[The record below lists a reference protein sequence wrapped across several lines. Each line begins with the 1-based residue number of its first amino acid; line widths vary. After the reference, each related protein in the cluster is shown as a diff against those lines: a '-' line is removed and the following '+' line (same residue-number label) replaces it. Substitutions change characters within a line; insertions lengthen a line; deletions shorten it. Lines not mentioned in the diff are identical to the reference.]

1 MDTLDPTLGGDLAD
15 VRQRATIEALE
26 LIGTPRDPVLDGLV
40 RSAATLTG
48 SPMALISLA
57 DGERQWFKAR
67 FGVDL
72 TEIPAKQ
79 SFCFHVMQG
88 DALMEVPDTH
98 ADARFERLE
107 LVTGELSCR
116 FYAGVPLFVGG
127 VNIGTL
133 SVIDQVPKSLTCAQ
147 KSVLHDLGQSVE
159 HWMRSL
165 QDRNTLRRVAA
176 DRQSLFENM
185 AEGVVLIDRHNRMLD
200 ANPAILNMLR
210 IEKDRLL
217 GRRLQEVL
225 SGHEHGRLR
234 TARLRNLEDRED
246 LQEWEA
252 RRADGSHFQVEV
264 GVRPLDSER
273 AVVVVRDV
281 TERRNLQLQQRQQLE
296 ALVAQRTQDLDQAR
310 QHAEEANRVKSE
322 FLAAMSHEIRTPMNG
337 VVGIVDVLRQS
348 SLTPYQSDLADT
360 IRDSAFALLGIIEDL
375 LDFSKIE
382 AGRLSLEHEP
392 VPLRRLVEGA
402 CEALLP
408 LANSRHVAMRVF
420 VDPVLPT
427 HIVSDAL
434 RLRQIIT
441 NLASNAIKFSAGLE
455 RAGRVLVRLEPGA
468 EGQLCLRV
476 SDNGIGMSGEV
487 LERIFKPFEQ
497 AESSTTRRYGGT
509 GLGLSICHSLS
520 SLFGGGIEV
529 QSAPQRGSTFSVTL
543 PLKEHP
549 TPDDSLDHDGMAHDL
564 VGLVC
569 HFYMR
574 DLQLATDWSRYLRDA
589 GAEAYISSDWS
600 VVLRAFERSGE
611 SGCVVITDQEQE
623 LAGIASPQFAV
634 VSVGEGSQRLAQR
647 LAPGL
652 VSLEANPL
660 RRGNM
665 LHAVALAA
673 DRAVEGDAS
682 RSSKVTRQIQAP
694 ASLDEAAALG
704 RLVLVAEDNE
714 INQKVIQRQLELLGF
729 GVELVE
735 DGASALSLWRAGRTS
750 RRHALLLTD
759 LHMPGMNGYALSAAI
774 RQEEAGEQV
783 LPVVALTAS
792 VSEGEMERCTAAG
805 MNDHLAKPVQLDH
818 LAHILA
824 RWLPT
829 QDAGPLPEVRRSSQA
844 GDEATDPDVE
854 LPVLDGDAL
863 TRQVGNDDPGLVA
876 EFRRRY
882 TAAAQST
889 IAEVLVAANQAD
901 WVRVGDLAHRLK
913 SSSRV
918 VGAMRLGACLH
929 ALEQAGHAS
938 DAETA
943 RTLVDRL
950 ELELQ
955 LVVQQLKAPPVTQ
968 PGGTPVTA
976 SSRAG
981 RAVLLLDDAPLDMQ
995 IMQRQLEQLRV
1006 TSVTSLD
1013 SGQAALA
1020 WLARRDTSAV
1030 LVLLDLNMPGMDGVE
1045 FMRHLAQMRYAGALA
1060 LVSGTGLRVLE
1071 TASQLAQAYRLHV
1084 IGHLQK
1090 PVTVEALRA
1099 LVGRWENL
1107 APAPEA
1113 GRAKVYTA
1121 QEIRRAIAGHELRL
1135 HYQPKVRLS
1144 DGAWVGVEAL
1154 VRWQHP
1160 VDGLVMPD
1168 QFVPDAEAN
1177 GLIDPLTR
1185 SVLRQA
1191 LAAARNW
1198 RAAGQSL
1205 RVSANVSMDNLA
1217 NLDFPEYVHQQVA
1230 EFGVPPHELLL
1241 EVTES
1246 RLARDARASVDILT
1260 RLRLKGFGLSIDDF
1274 GMGHCSLAQLR
1285 NIPFNELKIDRSFVH
1300 GCHAN
1305 STQQAIFTAS
1315 LNMAHALGMSVVAE
1329 GVENRSDWDFVRNS
1343 RADLAQGH
1351 FVGRPMPAEALPEWA
1366 RRWADQWSSLQAV
1379 AREPVPGG

>member
-1 MDTLDPTLGGDLAD
+1 MDAFDSDSLTTTEI
-15 VRQRATIEALE
+15 RQRATIASLD

-40 RSAATLTG
+40 RSAATLTD
-48 SPMALISLA
+48 SPMALISLV
-57 DGERQWFKAR
+57 DGKRQWFKAR
-67 FGVDL
+67 YGMEL
-72 TEIPAKQ
+72 TEVPANR
-79 SFCFHVMQG
+79 SFCAHVMQG
-88 DALMEVPDTH
+88 DDLMEVPDAR
-98 ADARFERLE
+98 ADVRFAQLD
-107 LVTGELSCR
+107 LVTGDLSCR
-116 FYAGVPLFVGG
+116 FYAGVPLFVDG

-133 SVIDQVPKSLTCAQ
+133 SVIDQAPKTLTCAQ
-147 KSVLHDLGQSVE
+147 RLVLHDLGQAVE

-165 QDRNTLRRVAA
+165 QDRNELRRVAA

-185 AEGVVLIDRHNRMLD
+185 AEGVLLIDRNNRLLD
-200 ANPAILNMLR
+200 ANPAVLKMLGTD
-210 IEKDRLL
+210 KDRLL
-217 GRRLQEVL
+217 ARRLHDVL
-225 SGHEHGRLR
+225 SGHEHGRLDA
-234 TARLRNLEDRED
+234 ARLRAPAEVVD

-252 RRADGSHFQVEV
+252 KRADGSRFQVEV
-264 GVRPLDSER
+264 GVRPLDAER
-273 AVVVVRDV
+273 TVVVVRDV
-281 TERRNLQLQQRQQLE
+281 TGRRHKELQQRLQLE
-296 ALVAQRTQDLDQAR
+296 SLVAQRTQDLEQAR
-310 QHAEEANRVKSE
+310 QHAEEANRVKGE

-382 AGRLSLEHEP
+382 AGRLSLEREA
-392 VPLRRLVEGA
+392 VPLRRMVEGA

-408 LANSRHVAMRVF
+408 LANGRNVAMRVF
-420 VDPVLPT
+420 VDPLLPAV
-427 HIVSDAL
+427 IVSDPL

-441 NLASNAIKFSAGLE
+441 NLVGNAIKFSAGLE
-455 RAGRVLVRLEPGA
+455 RSGRVLVRLEPA
-468 EGQLCLRV
+468 SCGQLRLRV
-476 SDNGIGMSGEV
+476 SDNGIGMDREA
-487 LERIFKPFEQ
+487 LDRIFKPFEQ

-509 GLGLSICHSLS
+509 GLGLSICHSLAT
-520 SLFGGGIEV
+520 LFGGSIDV
-529 QSAPQRGSTFSVTL
+529 QSTQQRGTTFSVTL
-543 PLKEHP
+543 PLEAHEAP
-549 TPDDSLDHDGMAHDL
+549 GDSPVHQDMAHDL
-564 VGLVC
+564 AGVVC

-574 DLQLATDWSRYLRDA
+574 DVQLATDWSRYLRDV

-600 VVLRAFERSGE
+600 MVQRAFERSGE
-611 SGCVVITDQEQE
+611 HACVVISDREQE
-623 LAGIASPQFAV
+623 LAGIASKQFAV

-673 DRAVEGDAS
+673 NRAVEDAAAQVLTD
-682 RSSKVTRQIQAP
+682 RRLVQAP
-694 ASLDEAAALG
+694 VGQDEAAKLG

-729 GVELVE
+729 GVDMVE
-735 DGASALSLWRAGRTS
+735 DGVSALGRWRAGRES
-750 RRHALLLTD
+750 GRHVLLLTD
-759 LHMPGMNGYALSAAI
+759 LHMPGMDGYALSAAI
-774 RQEEAGEQV
+774 RQEEAGA
-783 LPVVALTAS
+783 PAMPIVALTAS
-792 VSEGEMERCTAAG
+792 VSLSEVERCKGSG
-805 MNDHLAKPVQLDH
+805 MSDHLPKPVQLDR
-818 LAHILA
+818 LAKLLA
-824 RWLPT
+824 RWLPSL
-829 QDAGPLPEVRRSSQA
+829 DVGPAPAPPSDPPPDLD
-844 GDEATDPDVE
+844 GD

-863 TRQVGNDDPGLVA
+863 ASQVGDDAELVA
-876 EFRRRY
+876 EF
-882 TAAAQST
+882 QSRFLASAKST
-889 IAEVLVAANQAD
+889 VAEVLMAAGRAD

-929 ALEQAGHAS
+929 ALEQAGHAC
-938 DAETA
+938 DTETA
-943 RTLVDRL
+943 RGLVDRL
-950 ELELQ
+950 EEELQ
-955 LVVQQLKAPPVTQ
+955 QVIVQLVARADVPPATEPVDVQAA
-968 PGGTPVTA
+968 GA
-976 SSRAG
+976 SRAE
-981 RAVLLLDDAPLDMQ
+981 RSVLLLDDAPLDMQ

-1006 TSVTSLD
+1006 TSVTSRD
-1013 SGQAALA
+1013 SGQAALG
-1020 WLARRDTSAV
+1020 WLARRDTSSV

-1045 FMRHLAQMRYAGALA
+1045 FMRHLAQVRYAGALA

-1071 TASQLAQAYRLHV
+1071 TASQLAQAYRLQV
-1084 IGHLQK
+1084 LGHLQK

-1099 LVGRWENL
+1099 LVNRWDTL
-1107 APAPEA
+1107 TPVPQA

-1177 GLIDPLTR
+1177 GLIDLLTR
-1185 SVLRQA
+1185 SVLLQA

-1198 RAAGQSL
+1198 RAAGLSL

-1217 NLDFPEYVHQQVA
+1217 SLDFPEYVNEQVA
-1230 EFGVPPHELLL
+1230 EFGVPPHELML

-1246 RLARDARASVDILT
+1246 RLARDTRATVDILT

-1300 GCHAN
+1300 GCHA
-1305 STQQAIFTAS
+1305 STTQQAIFTAS

-1329 GVENRSDWDFVRNS
+1329 GVENRSDWDFVRDS

-1351 FVGRPMPAEALPEWA
+1351 FVGRPMPAEALPEWSRA
-1366 RRWADQWSSLQAV
+1366 WADQWAALQAAGSEPV
-1379 AREPVPGG
+1379 ARG

>member
-1 MDTLDPTLGGDLAD
+1 
-15 VRQRATIEALE
+15 
-26 LIGTPRDPVLDGLV
+26 
-40 RSAATLTG
+40 
-48 SPMALISLA
+48 
-57 DGERQWFKAR
+57 
-67 FGVDL
+67 
-72 TEIPAKQ
+72 
-79 SFCFHVMQG
+79 
-88 DALMEVPDTH
+88 
-98 ADARFERLE
+98 
-107 LVTGELSCR
+107 
-116 FYAGVPLFVGG
+116 
-127 VNIGTL
+127 
-133 SVIDQVPKSLTCAQ
+133 
-147 KSVLHDLGQSVE
+147 
-159 HWMRSL
+159 
-165 QDRNTLRRVAA
+165 
-176 DRQSLFENM
+176 
-185 AEGVVLIDRHNRMLD
+185 
-200 ANPAILNMLR
+200 
-210 IEKDRLL
+210 
-217 GRRLQEVL
+217 
-225 SGHEHGRLR
+225 
-234 TARLRNLEDRED
+234 
-246 LQEWEA
+246 
-252 RRADGSHFQVEV
+252 
-264 GVRPLDSER
+264 
-273 AVVVVRDV
+273 
-281 TERRNLQLQQRQQLE
+281 
-296 ALVAQRTQDLDQAR
+296 
-310 QHAEEANRVKSE
+310 
-322 FLAAMSHEIRTPMNG
+322 
-337 VVGIVDVLRQS
+337 
-348 SLTPYQSDLADT
+348 
-360 IRDSAFALLGIIEDL
+360 
-375 LDFSKIE
+375 
-382 AGRLSLEHEP
+382 
-392 VPLRRLVEGA
+392 
-402 CEALLP
+402 
-408 LANSRHVAMRVF
+408 
-420 VDPVLPT
+420 
-427 HIVSDAL
+427 
-434 RLRQIIT
+434 
-441 NLASNAIKFSAGLE
+441 
-455 RAGRVLVRLEPGA
+455 
-468 EGQLCLRV
+468 
-476 SDNGIGMSGEV
+476 
-487 LERIFKPFEQ
+487 
-497 AESSTTRRYGGT
+497 
-509 GLGLSICHSLS
+509 
-520 SLFGGGIEV
+520 
-529 QSAPQRGSTFSVTL
+529 
-543 PLKEHP
+543 
-549 TPDDSLDHDGMAHDL
+549 
-564 VGLVC
+564 
-569 HFYMR
+569 
-574 DLQLATDWSRYLRDA
+574 
-589 GAEAYISSDWS
+589 
-600 VVLRAFERSGE
+600 
-611 SGCVVITDQEQE
+611 
-623 LAGIASPQFAV
+623 
-634 VSVGEGSQRLAQR
+634 
-647 LAPGL
+647 
-652 VSLEANPL
+652 
-660 RRGNM
+660 
-665 LHAVALAA
+665 
-673 DRAVEGDAS
+673 
-682 RSSKVTRQIQAP
+682 
-694 ASLDEAAALG
+694 
-704 RLVLVAEDNE
+704 
-714 INQKVIQRQLELLGF
+714 
-729 GVELVE
+729 
-735 DGASALSLWRAGRTS
+735 
-750 RRHALLLTD
+750 
-759 LHMPGMNGYALSAAI
+759 
-774 RQEEAGEQV
+774 
-783 LPVVALTAS
+783 
-792 VSEGEMERCTAAG
+792 
-805 MNDHLAKPVQLDH
+805 
-818 LAHILA
+818 
-824 RWLPT
+824 
-829 QDAGPLPEVRRSSQA
+829 
-844 GDEATDPDVE
+844 
-854 LPVLDGDAL
+854 
-863 TRQVGNDDPGLVA
+863 
-876 EFRRRY
+876 
-882 TAAAQST
+882 
-889 IAEVLVAANQAD
+889 
-901 WVRVGDLAHRLK
+901 VGDLAHRLK

-929 ALEQAGHAS
+929 ALEQAGHGS
-938 DAETA
+938 DAETV

-981 RAVLLLDDAPLDMQ
+981 RSVLLLDDAPLDMQ
-995 IMQRQLEQLRV
+995 IMQRQLEQLCV
-1006 TSVTSLD
+1006 SSVTSRD

-1020 WLARRDTSAV
+1020 WLAGRDTSAV

>member
-1 MDTLDPTLGGDLAD
+1 MHALDSVTPTSAEI
-15 VRQRATIEALE
+15 RQRDTIASLE

-48 SPMALISLA
+48 CSMALISLI
-57 DGERQWFKAR
+57 DGERQWFKSR
-67 FGVDL
+67 YGLNLSEVP
-72 TEIPAKQ
+72 TST
-79 SFCFHVMQG
+79 SFCVHVMQG
-88 DALMEVPDTH
+88 DGLMEVPD
-98 ADARFERLE
+98 AREDARFAQLDQ
-107 LVTGELSCR
+107 VTGDLACR
-116 FYAGVPLFVGG
+116 FYAGLPLFVDG

-133 SVIDQVPKSLTCAQ
+133 SVIDQTPKTLTSAQ
-147 KSVLHDLGQSVE
+147 KLVLHDLGQAVE
-159 HWMRSL
+159 HWMRSM
-165 QDRNTLRRVAA
+165 QSRNELHRVAA
-176 DRQSLFENM
+176 DRESLFENM
-185 AEGVVLIDRHNRMLD
+185 AEGVLLVGRDSRLLD
-200 ANPAILNMLR
+200 ANPAVLKMLR
-210 IEKDRLL
+210 TDKDELL
-217 GRRLQEVL
+217 AYRMHDVL
-225 SGHEHGRLR
+225 SGHEHDRLDAVR
-234 TARLRNLEDRED
+234 IRARAGSED

-252 RRADGSHFQVEV
+252 KRADGSRFQAEV
-264 GVRPLDSER
+264 GVRPLDEER

-281 TERRNLQLQQRQQLE
+281 TERRNKELQQRQQLE
-296 ALVAQRTQDLDQAR
+296 DQVAQRTQDLEQAR
-310 QHAEEANRVKSE
+310 RQAEEANRVKSE

-382 AGRLSLEHEP
+382 AGRLSLEREA

-408 LANSRHVAMRVF
+408 LANSRNVAVRVF
-420 VDPVLPT
+420 VDPVLPAT
-427 HIVSDAL
+427 IVSDAL

-441 NLASNAIKFSAGLE
+441 NLVGNAIKFSAGLE
-455 RAGRVLVRLEPGA
+455 RSGHVLVRLEPGA
-468 EGQLCLRV
+468 EGRLCLRV
-476 SDNGIGMSGEV
+476 SDNGIGMGREA
-487 LERIFKPFEQ
+487 LDRIFKPFEQ

-509 GLGLSICHSLS
+509 GLGLSICHRLS
-520 SLFGGGIEV
+520 TLFGGSIEV
-529 QSAPQRGSTFSVTL
+529 HSALQQGSTFSVTL
-543 PLKEHP
+543 PMEAHAAH
-549 TPDDSLDHDGMAHDL
+549 DDAPGDQGLAHDL
-564 VGLVC
+564 AGVVC

-574 DLQLATDWSRYLRDA
+574 DLVLAGDWSQYLRDV
-589 GAEAYISSDWS
+589 GAEAYICSEWAL
-600 VVLRAFERSGE
+600 VQKAFERSPDTP
-611 SGCVVITDQEQE
+611 CVVVTDQEQE

-652 VSLEANPL
+652 VLLEANPL
-660 RRGNM
+660 RRANM

-673 DRAVEGDAS
+673 NRNVADAALQAPTPA
-682 RSSKVTRQIQAP
+682 RLIQAP
-694 ASLDEAAALG
+694 TSLDEAAALG

-729 GVELVE
+729 CVEMVE
-735 DGASALSLWRAGRTS
+735 DGASALTCWRAGRES

-759 LHMPGMNGYALSAAI
+759 LHMPGMDGYALSEAI
-774 RQEEAGEQV
+774 RQEEAGAQA
-783 LPVVALTAS
+783 LPIVALTAS
-792 VSEGEMERCTAAG
+792 VSQGEVERCKESG
-805 MNDHLAKPVQLDH
+805 MNDYLPKPVQLDH
-818 LAHILA
+818 LAGLLA
-824 RWLPT
+824 RWLPSLHLGPVPT
-829 QDAGPLPEVRRSSQA
+829 MASDPLPDGGS
-844 GDEATDPDVE
+844 D
-854 LPVLDGDAL
+854 LPVLDDHAL
-863 TRQVGNDDPGLVA
+863 ISQVGDDADLVS
-876 EFRRRY
+876 EFQSRY
-882 TAAAQST
+882 MASAKSTVADVLTAASG
-889 IAEVLVAANQAD
+889 AD
-901 WVRVGDLAHRLK
+901 WKRVGDLAHRLK

-938 DAETA
+938 DADAA
-943 RTLVDRL
+943 RALVERL
-950 ELELQ
+950 EHELQ
-955 LVVQQLKAPPVTQ
+955 QVVQQLLTRADAPPAAQ
-968 PGGTPVTA
+968 PVASTVA
-976 SSRAG
+976 SSSRAD
-981 RAVLLLDDAPLDMQ
+981 RSVLLLDDAPLDMQ

-1006 TSVTSLD
+1006 TAVTSRD
-1013 SGQAALA
+1013 SGQAALG
-1020 WLARRDTSAV
+1020 WLSGRDTSSV

-1045 FMRHLAQMRYAGALA
+1045 FMRHLAQMGYAGALA

-1071 TASQLAQAYRLHV
+1071 TASQLAHAYRLHV
-1084 IGHLQK
+1084 LGHLQK
-1090 PVTVEALRA
+1090 PVTIEALRA
-1099 LVGRWENL
+1099 LMTRWDHL
-1107 APAPEA
+1107 APAPQA

-1135 HYQPKVRLS
+1135 HYQPKVRLA

-1177 GLIDPLTR
+1177 GLIDQLTR

-1191 LAAARNW
+1191 LAATRNW
-1198 RAAGQSL
+1198 RAAGLNL
-1205 RVSANVSMDNLA
+1205 RVSANVSMENLA
-1217 NLDFPEYVHQQVA
+1217 KLDFPEYVNDQVT
-1230 EFGVPPHELLL
+1230 EFGVPPHELVL

-1305 STQQAIFTAS
+1305 TTQQAIFTAS

-1329 GVENRSDWDFVRNS
+1329 GVENQSDWDFVRAS
-1343 RADLAQGH
+1343 RADIAQGH

-1366 RRWADQWSSLQAV
+1366 RRWTEQWSALQTGSSNSV
-1379 AREPVPGG
+1379 SGG